1 MSDQFDLNNYSE
13 MNEHDLMQQDLAT
26 MIVVLGSYLYAGGSI
41 DEVDYIVLDR
51 LAELIDNKLT
61 GIPENVSIH

>member
-61 GIPENVSIH
+61 GIPENVSID

>member
-61 GIPENVSIH
+61 GIPENVGIH

>member
-13 MNEHDLMQQDLAT
+13 MYEHDLMQQDLAS

>member
-61 GIPENVSIH
+61 GIPENLSIH

>member
-1 MSDQFDLNNYSE
+1 

>member
-13 MNEHDLMQQDLAT
+13 MNEHDIMQQDLAT

>member
-1 MSDQFDLNNYSE
+1 MSDQSDLNNYSE